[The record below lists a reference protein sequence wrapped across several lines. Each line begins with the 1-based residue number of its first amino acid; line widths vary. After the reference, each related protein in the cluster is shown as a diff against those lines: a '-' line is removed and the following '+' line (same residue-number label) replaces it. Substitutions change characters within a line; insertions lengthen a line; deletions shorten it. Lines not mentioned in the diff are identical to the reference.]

1 MSEEDGRNTFVRV
14 RVVATVND
22 DGRIIG
28 EDHPNARY
36 TNEDVEHVQALRAEG
51 YTYDQIAKIMDM
63 PVRTVRGYLDG
74 SRRCQ
79 SVAGWKTF
87 LRRW

>member
-1 MSEEDGRNTFVRV
+1 M
-14 RVVATVND
+14 ATVND

-63 PVRTVRGYLDG
+63 TVRTVRAISTAPGGVSQSQDG
-74 SRRCQ
+74 KK
-79 SVAGWKTF
+79 VK
-87 LRRW
+87 RWERS

>member
-36 TNEDVEHVQALRAEG
+36 TNEDVEHVQVLRAEG

-63 PVRTVRGYLDG
+63 PVRTVRGYLGG